1 MIPAVGDALS
11 HKRTGPR
18 MHTGSRRMPMTGW
31 SALFSEFLFD
41 ILALVFQTVLSILF
55 PEASA

>member
-1 MIPAVGDALS
+1 
-11 HKRTGPR
+11 

>member
-1 MIPAVGDALS
+1 
-11 HKRTGPR
+11 
-18 MHTGSRRMPMTGW
+18 MTGW